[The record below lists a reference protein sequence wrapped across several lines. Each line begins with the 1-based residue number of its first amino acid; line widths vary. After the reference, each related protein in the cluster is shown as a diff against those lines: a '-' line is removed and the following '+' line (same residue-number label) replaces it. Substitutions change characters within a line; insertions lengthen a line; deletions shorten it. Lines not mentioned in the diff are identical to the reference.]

1 MCAYHLK
8 RIVLT
13 SCTYARTASCNL
25 RCLSSSVG
33 SPAYDNVKADIL
45 GVFSCKSN
53 TRRSNYRYGR
63 KGYASLVE
71 IAEKVELVAGDEPSS
86 HRQR

>member
-8 RIVLT
+8 RLVLT
-13 SCTYARTASCNL
+13 SCTYARIASCNL
-25 RCLSSSVG
+25 RCISSSVG
-33 SPAYDNVKADIL
+33 SPVYDNVKADIL
-45 GVFSCKSN
+45 EVFSFKSN
-53 TRRSNYRYGR
+53 TIRSNYSYGR

-86 HRQR
+86 HH